1 MHPRNLTLWLLLIF
15 VAVVTRLSIGLYY
28 LYLGCPRIIGECYA
42 SGADMADLPMGLSS
56 TVFIISSIAIIFIIT
71 RRIATYVFHL
81 VKRLYC
87 TRL

>member
-15 VAVVTRLSIGLYY
+15 VAVVTRLAIGLYY

-42 SGADMADLPMGLSS
+42 SGADMADLPMG
-56 TVFIISSIAIIFIIT
+56 ISSITFIFSSMAIIFIIA
-71 RRIATYVFHL
+71 RRIAMYVFHL
-81 VKRLYC
+81 LKRIYC